1 LLIVG
6 PLSFIIEEKRGLIPS
21 IRPKLIRR
29 SLMELFLLSNGKL
42 SGESE
47 LLGYAKERIQA
58 MLQAKNICSA
68 VLIPYALIRSDYDAR
83 AKELSEA
90 LGIKVDSIHHDAS
103 PAQAIASAECILI
116 SGGNTWMLNQL
127 LHENGLIVPIQRAVR
142 ERNVPYIG
150 WSAGCNVATPSIRT
164 TNDMPVRNSVV
175 LPSLGL
181 FPVQINPHYI
191 DAHLSGHMGETR
203 DERIAEFCAVNPSES
218 VLALREGSLLQISG
232 NTLSYF
238 SAKGQGFKVFRH
250 GQETQEYQ
258 DTQAIQ
264 PLVPFNCQ

>member
-1 LLIVG
+1 
-6 PLSFIIEEKRGLIPS
+6 
-21 IRPKLIRR
+21 
-29 SLMELFLLSNGKL
+29 MELFLLSNGKL

-47 LLGYAKERIQA
+47 LLGYAKARIQA
-58 MLQAKNICSA
+58 MLQARKITSA
-68 VLIPYALIRSDYDAR
+68 VLIPYALIRSDYHAR
-83 AKELSEA
+83 AKELSDA
-90 LGIKVDSIHHDAS
+90 LGIQVSSIHHAAS
-103 PAQAIASAECILI
+103 PAEAIASAECILI
-116 SGGNTWMLNQL
+116 SGGNTWMLNQM
-127 LHENGLIVPIQRAVR
+127 LHENSLIVPIQRAVR
-142 ERNVPYIG
+142 ERNVPYVG

-175 LPSLGL
+175 LPALNL

-218 VLALREGSLLQISG
+218 VIALREGSLLQVSG
-232 NTLSYF
+232 NDLSYF
-238 SAKGQGFKVFRH
+238 SAKEQGFKVFRH

>member
-1 LLIVG
+1 
-6 PLSFIIEEKRGLIPS
+6 
-21 IRPKLIRR
+21 
-29 SLMELFLLSNGKL
+29 MELLLLSNGKL

-58 MLQAKNICSA
+58 VLKSRAITSA
-68 VLIPYALIRSDYDAR
+68 VLVPYALIRSDYDER
-83 AKELSEA
+83 ATALSQA
-90 LGIKVDSIHHDAS
+90 LGIEVTSIHHADN
-103 PAQAIASAECILI
+103 PADAIASAQCILI

-127 LHENGLIVPIQRAVR
+127 LHENSLIVPIQRAVR

-191 DAHLSGHMGETR
+191 DAHVSGHMGETR

-218 VLALREGSLLQISG
+218 VIALREGSLLQVSG
-232 NTLSYF
+232 NDLSYF
-238 SAKGQGFKVFRH
+238 SAKDQGFKVFRH
-250 GQETQEYQ
+250 GQEIEEYQ
-258 DTQAIQ
+258 DTQALSG
-264 PLVPFNCQ
+264 LVPFTCR

>member
-1 LLIVG
+1 
-6 PLSFIIEEKRGLIPS
+6 
-21 IRPKLIRR
+21 
-29 SLMELFLLSNGKL
+29 MELLLLSNGKL

-58 MLQAKNICSA
+58 VLKSRAITSA
-68 VLIPYALIRSDYDAR
+68 VLVPYALIRSDYDER
-83 AKELSEA
+83 ATALSQA
-90 LGIKVDSIHHDAS
+90 LGIEVTSIHHADN
-103 PAQAIASAECILI
+103 PADAIANAQCILI

-127 LHENGLIVPIQRAVR
+127 LHENSLIVPIQRAVR

-191 DAHLSGHMGETR
+191 DAHVSGHMGETR

-218 VLALREGSLLQISG
+218 VIALREGSLLQVSG
-232 NTLSYF
+232 NDLSYF
-238 SAKGQGFKVFRH
+238 SAKDQGFKVFRH
-250 GQETQEYQ
+250 GQDIEEYQ
-258 DTQAIQ
+258 DTQALSG
-264 PLVPFNCQ
+264 LVPFTCR

>member
-1 LLIVG
+1 
-6 PLSFIIEEKRGLIPS
+6 
-21 IRPKLIRR
+21 
-29 SLMELFLLSNGKL
+29 MELLLLSNGKL

-58 MLQAKNICSA
+58 VLKSRAITSA
-68 VLIPYALIRSDYDAR
+68 VLIPYALIRSDYDER
-83 AKELSEA
+83 AMALSEA
-90 LGIKVDSIHHDAS
+90 LGIEVTSIHHADN
-103 PAQAIASAECILI
+103 PADAIASAQCILI

-127 LHENGLIVPIQRAVR
+127 LHENSLIVPIQRAVR

-191 DAHLSGHMGETR
+191 DAHVSGHMGETR

-218 VLALREGSLLQISG
+218 VIALREGSLLQVSG
-232 NTLSYF
+232 NDLSYF
-238 SAKGQGFKVFRH
+238 SAKDQGFKVFRH
-250 GQETQEYQ
+250 GQDIEEYQ
-258 DTQAIQ
+258 DTQALSG
-264 PLVPFNCQ
+264 LVPFTCR

>member
-1 LLIVG
+1 
-6 PLSFIIEEKRGLIPS
+6 
-21 IRPKLIRR
+21 
-29 SLMELFLLSNGKL
+29 MELLLLSNGKL

-58 MLQAKNICSA
+58 VLKSRAITSA
-68 VLIPYALIRSDYDAR
+68 VLVPYALIRSDYDER
-83 AKELSEA
+83 ATALSQA
-90 LGIKVDSIHHDAS
+90 LGIEVTSIHHADN
-103 PAQAIASAECILI
+103 PADAIASAQCILI

-127 LHENGLIVPIQRAVR
+127 LHENSLIVPIQRAVR

-191 DAHLSGHMGETR
+191 DAHVSGHMGETR

-218 VLALREGSLLQISG
+218 VIALREGSLLQVSG
-232 NTLSYF
+232 NDLSYF
-238 SAKGQGFKVFRH
+238 SAKEQGFKVFRH
-250 GQETQEYQ
+250 GQDIEEYQ
-258 DTQAIQ
+258 DTQALSG
-264 PLVPFNCQ
+264 LVPFTCR

>member
-1 LLIVG
+1 
-6 PLSFIIEEKRGLIPS
+6 
-21 IRPKLIRR
+21 
-29 SLMELFLLSNGKL
+29 MELFLLSNGKL
-42 SGESE
+42 PDEPA
-47 LLGYAKERIQA
+47 LLGYANEHIQA
-58 MLQAKNICSA
+58 MFKTFNIHSA

-83 AKELSEA
+83 AQDLEDA
-90 LGIKVDSIHHDAS
+90 LGIKVSSIHHAEAPS
-103 PAQAIASAECILI
+103 EVIEQAQCILI
-116 SGGNTWMLNQL
+116 SGGNTWMLNQR

-164 TNDMPVRNSVV
+164 TNDMPVSNSVV

-218 VLALREGSLLQISG
+218 VIALREGSLLHVSG
-232 NTLSYF
+232 NNLSYF

-250 GQETQEYQ
+250 GQETLEYQ
-258 DTQAIQ
+258 DTRA
-264 PLVPFNCQ
+264 LSSLLPFNCQ

>member
-1 LLIVG
+1 
-6 PLSFIIEEKRGLIPS
+6 
-21 IRPKLIRR
+21 
-29 SLMELFLLSNGKL
+29 MELFLLSNGKL

-47 LLGYAKERIQA
+47 LLGYAKARIQTL
-58 MLQAKNICSA
+58 LQARKITSA

-83 AKELSEA
+83 AKEISDV
-90 LGIKVDSIHHDAS
+90 LGIDVSSIHHAEN
-103 PAQAIASAECILI
+103 PADAIASAQCILI
-116 SGGNTWMLNQL
+116 SGGNTWMLNQM
-127 LHENGLIVPIQRAVR
+127 LHENSLIVPIQRAVR

-175 LPSLGL
+175 LPSIGL

-203 DERIAEFCAVNPSES
+203 DERIAEFCAVNPFES
-218 VLALREGSLLQISG
+218 VIALREGSLLQVSG
-232 NTLSYF
+232 NDLSYF
-238 SAKGQGFKVFRH
+238 SAKDQGFKVFRH

-264 PLVPFNCQ
+264 SLVPFNCL

>member
-1 LLIVG
+1 
-6 PLSFIIEEKRGLIPS
+6 
-21 IRPKLIRR
+21 
-29 SLMELFLLSNGKL
+29 MELFLLSNGKL

-58 MLQAKNICSA
+58 VLKSRAITSA
-68 VLIPYALIRSDYDAR
+68 VLVPYALIRSDYDER
-83 AKELSEA
+83 ATALSQA
-90 LGIKVDSIHHDAS
+90 LGIEVTSIHHADN
-103 PAQAIASAECILI
+103 PADAIASAQCILI

-127 LHENGLIVPIQRAVR
+127 LHENSLIVPIQRAVR

-191 DAHLSGHMGETR
+191 DAHVSGHMGETR

-218 VLALREGSLLQISG
+218 VIALREGSLLQVSG
-232 NTLSYF
+232 NDLSYF
-238 SAKGQGFKVFRH
+238 SAKDQGFKVFRH
-250 GQETQEYQ
+250 GQDIEEYQ
-258 DTQAIQ
+258 DTQALSG
-264 PLVPFNCQ
+264 LVPFTCR

>member
-1 LLIVG
+1 
-6 PLSFIIEEKRGLIPS
+6 
-21 IRPKLIRR
+21 
-29 SLMELFLLSNGKL
+29 MELLLLSNGKL

-58 MLQAKNICSA
+58 VLKSRAITSA
-68 VLIPYALIRSDYDAR
+68 VLVPYALIRSDYDER
-83 AKELSEA
+83 ANALSQA
-90 LGIKVDSIHHDAS
+90 LGIEVTSIHHADN
-103 PAQAIASAECILI
+103 PADAIASAQCILI

-127 LHENGLIVPIQRAVR
+127 LHENSLIVPIQRAVR

-218 VLALREGSLLQISG
+218 VIALREGSLLQVSG
-232 NTLSYF
+232 NDLSYF
-238 SAKGQGFKVFRH
+238 SAKDQGFKVFCH
-250 GQETQEYQ
+250 GQDTYEYQ
-258 DTQAIQ
+258 DTQALSG
-264 PLVPFNCQ
+264 LVPFTCR

>member
-1 LLIVG
+1 
-6 PLSFIIEEKRGLIPS
+6 
-21 IRPKLIRR
+21 
-29 SLMELFLLSNGKL
+29 MELLLLSNGKL

-58 MLQAKNICSA
+58 VLKSRAITSA
-68 VLIPYALIRSDYDAR
+68 VLVPYALIRSDYDER
-83 AKELSEA
+83 ATALSQA
-90 LGIKVDSIHHDAS
+90 LGIEVTSIHHADN
-103 PAQAIASAECILI
+103 PADAIASAQCILI
-116 SGGNTWMLNQL
+116 SGGNTWLLNQL
-127 LHENGLIVPIQRAVR
+127 LHENSLIVPIQRAVR

-191 DAHLSGHMGETR
+191 DAHVSGHMGETR

-218 VLALREGSLLQISG
+218 VIALREGSLLQVSG
-232 NTLSYF
+232 NDLSYF
-238 SAKGQGFKVFRH
+238 SAKEQGFKVFRH
-250 GQETQEYQ
+250 GQDIEEYQ
-258 DTQAIQ
+258 DTQALSG
-264 PLVPFNCQ
+264 LVPFTCR